1 MGLRES
7 RIIREVHPW
16 LGVRLQWLQDVAK
29 IFGSNQ
35 QLISGNRT
43 KEEQRRL
50 FGRLGSRPVAAPG
63 CSQHQYGFAADA
75 QYSRASHIS
84 SKGRGILLSQ
94 NETDRFF
101 QSAAHHVSLTTV
113 NNDPGHLQI
122 YPGAEFRSWAERTGR
137 CDPRQLG
144 GFNIETVDRQNR
156 AYRDC
161 LSEASRSN
169 RLLGSKSPRFL
180 CRLPCGPLF
189 GIPC

>member
-16 LGVRLQWLQDVAK
+16 LGARLKWLGEVAK
-29 IFGSNQ
+29 VVGSSQ

-43 KEEQRRL
+43 KAEQRAL
-50 FGRLGSRPVAAPG
+50 FGRLGERPVAAPG

-75 QYSRASHIS
+75 QYFRATGIT
-84 SKGRGILLSQ
+84 SKGRGVIASQ

-101 QSAAHHVSLTTV
+101 ASAAHHVSLTTV
-113 NNDPGHLQI
+113 AGDPGHLQI
-122 YPGAEFRSWAERTGR
+122 YPGGQFREWAERTGR

-144 GFNIETVDRQNR
+144 GFNIELVDRSNR
-156 AYRDC
+156 AFRDC
-161 LSEASRSN
+161 LLKATRLN
-169 RLLGSKSPRFL
+169 REGFRG
-180 CRLPCGPLF
+180 RLSCPQPCGPLF